1 MANAST
7 GTSDPFANVDPNIRV
22 NIPIVRWMQFA
33 FRVRAETEEFAAAIR
48 EVLIVRALRD
58 LRGPYA
64 NTSIH
69 ANQVRAETGVHAFPM
84 AMVIGAL
91 VKTDG
96 REFVA
101 KNT

>member
-58 LRGPYA
+58 LRENYA
-64 NTSIH
+64 
-69 ANQVRAETGVHAFPM
+69 
-84 AMVIGAL
+84 
-91 VKTDG
+91 K
-96 REFVA
+96 
-101 KNT
+101 